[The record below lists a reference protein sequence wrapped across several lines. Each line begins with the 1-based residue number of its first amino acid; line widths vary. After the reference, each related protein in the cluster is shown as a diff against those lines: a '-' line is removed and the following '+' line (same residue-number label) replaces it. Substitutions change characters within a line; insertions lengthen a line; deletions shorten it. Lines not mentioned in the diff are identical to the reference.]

1 MWKNYEYIHTVWSML
16 LVLQTALAAEINS
29 VISSLFLTSTFL
41 SSVLADFFQ
50 AVRIVC
56 ACVYIYIYKRITC
69 SNFPGGL
76 LHAQERQAW
85 GETEGGLP
93 KEHRSQFYPSWTSI
107 CQAWCGCGQNDRQV
121 HGNLRSWKSS
131 RVHLQ
136 DFPVQ
141 GGCRLLVRYH
151 AQSHAKRQ
159 VGWEFGNS
167 TKSWSNQES
176 NGSSSWED
184 PQGKHQH
191 GRWDQQEVCPK
202 GNRGERL
209 FRSNFHQEE
218 WSATTFKNPGV
229 QAIAGSDFAHCRG
242 ACCWGLRPCY
252 VAFNSWMASSDM
264 HLDGRQVHRKQV
276 DEFMKESSLVKVGV
290 ISSSTSATPPDDAVQ
305 KFHKLAKSEKDALL
319 LHVVKD
325 KHKVYYKTFQLDTK
339 TNKFEESDMECLVRR
354 AVGEI
359 YQVLGTGCQAST
371 ETMAARAKEAVT

>member
-1 MWKNYEYIHTVWSML
+1 MRLRSLLWRVWQKLSCM
-16 LVLQTALAAEINS
+16 
-29 VISSLFLTSTFL
+29 SSLRRPVKGAFYLSYLCCWQGWSTPLNFSIFCIGWFFSGFEASAYPL
-41 SSVLADFFQ
+41 WVYHIYIYTHTYTWYVKRLWIYSHCLEYAACLANCNGRGNKLGDLFTFPHLNFSIFCISWFFSGSKDSVC
-50 AVRIVC
+50 VC
-56 ACVYIYIYKRITC
+56 LYIYIYIYIYKRITC

-85 GETEGGLP
+85 GETERGLP

-209 FRSNFHQEE
+209 FRSHFHQEE

-264 HLDGRQVHRKQV
+264 HLDGRQVHRK
-276 DEFMKESSLVKVGV
+276 
-290 ISSSTSATPPDDAVQ
+290 
-305 KFHKLAKSEKDALL
+305 
-319 LHVVKD
+319 
-325 KHKVYYKTFQLDTK
+325 
-339 TNKFEESDMECLVRR
+339 
-354 AVGEI
+354 
-359 YQVLGTGCQAST
+359 ASGRVH
-371 ETMAARAKEAVT
+371 EGI